1 MLGFLGGFCPG
12 MTHAFSSQ
20 LAYNTEKLVSKD
32 SLKSVI
38 SSETANNA
46 GAFSAIL
53 PLIILG
59 IPISSSE
66 ALLLAI
72 LETKSF
78 AFSINDFLPIL
89 QQSAIAL
96 LIVNVIGIIIA
107 WPLAKYLC
115 KIFLINQKILYS
127 CLFLLLVVLNF
138 YIGSLYYSEYYYMIV
153 LIVLMPIGYF
163 LRKLNT
169 MPLIFCF
176 IISNYSI
183 DLLWISYQLYLQ

>member
-1 MLGFLGGFCPG
+1 

-20 LAYNTEKLVSKD
+20 LAYNTEKMLGKD
-32 SLKSVI
+32 SLKTVI

-53 PLIILG
+53 PLIVLG

-72 LETKSF
+72 LEMKSF
-78 AFSINDFLPIL
+78 AFSLNDFLPIL
-89 QQSAIAL
+89 QKSSIAL
-96 LIVNVIGIIIA
+96 VIVNCIGIIIA
-107 WPLAKYLC
+107 WPLAKYIC
-115 KIFLINQKILYS
+115 KIFLLSPKILYS
-127 CLFLLLVVLNF
+127 SLFIFLVILN
-138 YIGSLYYSEYYYMIV
+138 YYVGSLYYSANFYMLTLV
-153 LIVLMPIGYF
+153 LLLPIGWV

-183 DLLWISYQLYLQ
+183 ELLWISYQLYIK